1 MDAWQ
6 RRCTYAYASRIHAF
20 RSSTYIGI
28 PPLRARRPG
37 VIGGCRDECSGEA
50 GGNTRHTLMVAAKEQ
65 RLLVNGE
72 VAAGRKELLAGDV
85 VTLLT
90 AIDKEHQ
97 DHHPP
102 CGSSPA
108 GTRPLTA

>member
-72 VAAGRKELLAGDV
+72 VAAGRKERDFV
-85 VTLLT
+85 VTRCEQELNVRDT
-90 AIDKEHQ
+90 PAIVADPVEHSVWGK
-97 DHHPP
+97 
-102 CGSSPA
+102 GSQ
-108 GTRPLTA
+108 